1 MRIAYC
7 INATFNCGGMEK
19 VLVTKANYF
28 ADILGYDVHIIRVQ
42 QNGKKDFFNFSSNIT
57 FHDLDINYNE
67 DDNRNIVFKMIHR
80 KIKKQVHKKKLKE
93 LLKKINADI
102 CISMFDYE
110 FDILPYIKD
119 DSKKI
124 LEFHFCKKQ
133 KINEVKNPIM
143 KILQQIRTNIWV
155 HTIKKYDS
163 FVVLTNEDKKMWG
176 NLNNISVIPNPLGNI
191 PTIYSDVENK
201 NIIAV
206 GRLTYQK
213 GFDRLIDA
221 WSLIAYKYK
230 DWNLTIYGDG
240 IEKEN
245 LKQKINNKGI
255 EKNTLIKPATKD
267 IEKVYQ
273 NASLL
278 VMTSRYE
285 GLPMVMLEAL
295 SYGVPVVAFN
305 FPCGPNDIISSNIGS
320 IVENGNITA
329 FAKEIEQWITDFEK
343 RFKANK
349 EATIFSKRFEL
360 NSIINLWKKLFS
372 ELINKV

>member
-1 MRIAYC
+1 MV
-7 INATFNCGGMEK
+7 K
-19 VLVTKANYF
+19 VTTKYA
-28 ADILGYDVHIIRVQ
+28 
-42 QNGKKDFFNFSSNIT
+42 
-57 FHDLDINYNE
+57 
-67 DDNRNIVFKMIHR
+67 
-80 KIKKQVHKKKLKE
+80 
-93 LLKKINADI
+93 
-102 CISMFDYE
+102 
-110 FDILPYIKD
+110 
-119 DSKKI
+119 
-124 LEFHFCKKQ
+124 
-133 KINEVKNPIM
+133 KN
-143 KILQQIRTNIWV
+143 
-155 HTIKKYDS
+155 
-163 FVVLTNEDKKMWG
+163 
-176 NLNNISVIPNPLGNI
+176 
-191 PTIYSDVENK
+191 
-201 NIIAV
+201 
-206 GRLTYQK
+206 
-213 GFDRLIDA
+213 
-221 WSLIAYKYK
+221 IAYKYK